1 MTKETIEGLPE
12 ELQKLVAG
20 MKRRSYDEIFCLF
33 DLRKLRGY
41 LFEDTQ
47 TYTKEQFEE
56 QFVKK
61 YEKIEGITR

>member
-1 MTKETIEGLPE
+1 MTKETIGGLPE

-20 MKRRSYDEIFCLF
+20 MKRRSYDESRNKC
-33 DLRKLRGY
+33 
-41 LFEDTQ
+41 
-47 TYTKEQFEE
+47 EE